1 MRFLLRRCTSCNRYT
16 LKARCPACDAD
27 TESVH
32 PAKYSPDD
40 KYARYR
46 LASRYAERAADNDG
60 GGGSGGDG
68 PQKAQ

>member
-1 MRFLLRRCTSCNRYT
+1 MRFLLRRCVSCNRYT

-27 TESVH
+27 TESAH

-46 LASRYAERAADNDG
+46 LASRYAGQDSG
-60 GGGSGGDG
+60 GGGGDV
-68 PQKAQ
+68 PQKTQ